1 MVGVFQE
8 FLLGRKKFGTKLKH
22 SRLRSLLL
30 VCMRVQDLAQLST
43 RMFKTNPLRTWLTIL
58 GMGVGTGAVVV
69 LVGLGFGL
77 QKIIIEQIV
86 FGETLLSLGVSAGS
100 QSIKITDETISKIE
114 EKEAVLDA
122 APLARFPALVT
133 YKGLTG
139 NIFLQGAEPAYLRYA
154 GVSAAEGNIFE
165 EEDIN
170 DGNTI
175 MLSPA
180 VLKLF
185 AIEDPAKF
193 VGEQVT
199 FRLLVPSPDN
209 ADVVDEIFIEKSY
222 TVRGITKEEGVLNA
236 LMMMSELRQYV
247 GIEEYERAQVRVVSN
262 EFLNTV
268 EAELIDE
275 GFRVTALSKTVEQ
288 ASKIFQGVQA
298 VLAVFGGI
306 ALVVSAIGMFNT
318 MTVTLLERTKEIGIM
333 RTIGA
338 SPRDIKW
345 LFVSESIVV
354 GFLGGITGI
363 LMGVILGLTIN
374 VLLNFVASQFGGQ
387 SVSLFSFPLNFLLFI
402 TVFSAAVG
410 YLTGIFPAKRAS
422 TLNPLDAI
430 RYE

>member
-1 MVGVFQE
+1 
-8 FLLGRKKFGTKLKH
+8 
-22 SRLRSLLL
+22 
-30 VCMRVQDLAQLST
+30 MRVQDLAQLST

-69 LVGLGFGL
+69 LVALGFGL
-77 QKIIIEQIV
+77 QKIILEQIV
-86 FGETLLSLGVSAGS
+86 FGETLLSLGVSSTGS
-100 QSIKITDETISKIE
+100 QSLVLSDETVKGFESNPNIQ
-114 EKEAVLDA
+114 DA

-139 NIFLQGAEPAYLRYA
+139 NVFLQGAEPAYLRYA
-154 GVSAAEGNIFE
+154 GITAVAGTVFT
-165 EEDIN
+165 EEDQG
-170 DGNTI
+170 DDQSI

-185 AIEDPAKF
+185 GIEDPTTF
-193 VGEQVT
+193 VGQKVT
-199 FRLLVPSPDN
+199 FRILVPAEDGSD
-209 ADVVDEIFIEKSY
+209 DITEIFIDKEY

-236 LMMMSELRQYV
+236 LIMLPELRNHI
-247 GIEEYERAQVRVVSN
+247 GISEYERIQVRVTTN
-262 EFLNTV
+262 EFLPIV
-268 EAELIDE
+268 EEELI
-275 GFRVTALSKTVEQ
+275 GAGYRVTALSKTVEQ

-306 ALVVSAIGMFNT
+306 ALLVSAIGMFNT

-338 SPRDIKW
+338 SPSDIKW

-354 GFLGGITGI
+354 GFMGGLSGIVMGLVLGGGI
-363 LMGVILGLTIN
+363 NLA
-374 VLLNFVASQFGGQ
+374 LNLVAGQFGGQ
-387 SVSLFSFPLNFLLFI
+387 SVSLFAFPIPFLLFI
-402 TVFSAAVG
+402 AVFSAGVG
-410 YLTGIFPAKRAS
+410 YLTGIFPAKRAA